1 MHTQNTTESTSKI
14 LIVDD
19 QPQNLRLLATILK
32 EKGYAVRLLREG
44 KMVLSSVL
52 NSPPDL
58 ILLDIMMPDM
68 SGYEVCRQLKSDERT
83 RDIPVIFISALD
95 DVTDKV
101 KGFTVG
107 GVDYIAKPFQ
117 QEEVLARVTTHV
129 TLRKAQQQLHM
140 QNTQLQELNA
150 SKDTF
155 FSIISHDLRSPFQAL
170 FAYAQMLVENV
181 GHSPPNTIR
190 AYANNI
196 YFSANRLF
204 ALLENLLT
212 WSRLQRGVMEHTPK
226 PLKLADMVADT
237 ILLFRTTASQKQVNL
252 VFEISDELAVYG
264 DESMVKTV
272 LRNLISNAL
281 KFSNA
286 GDRII
291 VSSRLGEARVEVAV
305 ADTGIGI
312 APDAL
317 PKLFRV
323 DKKHSTPG
331 TAGEKGTGLGLSL
344 CQDLIQQ
351 HGGTIWAESEQGKG
365 TTFTFTLPRHEK
377 RDGT

>member
-1 MHTQNTTESTSKI
+1 MQRQHTTESLPGI

-19 QPQNLRLLATILK
+19 QPENLRLLAEMLK
-32 EKGYAVRLLREG
+32 YKGYAVRLLREG
-44 KMVLSSVL
+44 HMVLSSAL
-52 NSPPDL
+52 NSSPDL

-68 SGYEVCRQLKSDERT
+68 SGYEVCQQLKSDERT
-83 RDIPVIFISALD
+83 CDIPVIFISALD

-101 KGFTVG
+101 KGFAVG
-107 GVDYIAKPFQ
+107 GVDYITKPFQ

-129 TLRKAQQQLHM
+129 TLRKAQQQLHR
-140 QNTQLQELNA
+140 QNAQLQELNA

-170 FAYAQMLVENV
+170 FVYAQMLVKHV
-181 GHSPPNTIR
+181 GHYPPDTIK

-196 YFSANRLF
+196 YLSANRLF

-212 WSRLQRGVMEHTPK
+212 WSLLQRGVMEYTPK
-226 PLKLADMVADT
+226 PLKLAEMVADT
-237 ILLFRTTASQKQVNL
+237 ILLFRTTAAQKQVNL
-252 VFEISDELAVYG
+252 VFEISDELVVYG
-264 DESMVKTV
+264 DESMLKTV

-286 GDRII
+286 EDRII
-291 VSSRLGEARVEVAV
+291 VSSHPREEWIEVAV

-312 APDAL
+312 APEAL
-317 PKLFRV
+317 LKLFRV
-323 DKKHSTPG
+323 DKKHSTAG
-331 TAGEKGTGLGLSL
+331 TAGEKGSGLGLSL

-351 HGGTIWAESEQGKG
+351 HGGTIWVESEQGTG
-365 TTFTFTLPRHEK
+365 TTFTFTLPRHREENSA
-377 RDGT
+377 